1 MKNLGNKM
9 NRLLVGTARCVVPAR
24 SEAPGGTLVRGCNLA
39 IRFHRLTQRSTAGT
53 AHRALA
59 ASFRGQYHSFLCVAL
74 PALLLLG
81 LGSRAEDIPR
91 FTPDGYAI
99 PQPGRHFVFPRDY
112 GSHPAFAIEW
122 WYVTG
127 HLFATNGQRFG
138 FQATFFRRALKPPG
152 DTNRPASSA
161 FGKDQLFLAH
171 MALTDIAAQQFHYQ
185 ERLNR
190 DGWDALAVTNTT
202 DVRNGNWSL
211 RLLPEKPGAA
221 AGNVF
226 ELHGT
231 IGANIAFALN
241 LTPRTPLVIFGTNG
255 VSRKAADPTASS
267 HYLTFPRLAT
277 SGTLTLGDSNLT
289 VTGEAW
295 MDHEFSSSQL
305 GAGQVGWDWLSLQ
318 LFDGRELMAYRMRRV
333 DGSTDP
339 YSTVAWI
346 DRAGTVRQVGPDEFH
361 WTALKHWHSSKTGA
375 DYPSLVRLTA
385 TNPATRKAETLLVQ
399 PQVADQEL
407 AGPGGGVAYW
417 EGACRV
423 LDANQKE
430 IGRAYLELT
439 GYGESLKGKF

>member
-1 MKNLGNKM
+1 LATFQWGKARNYSSENALSKAEGQGEGKYSPALKPFYLAV
-9 NRLLVGTARCVVPAR
+9 LLV
-24 SEAPGGTLVRGCNLA
+24 
-39 IRFHRLTQRSTAGT
+39 LTT
-53 AHRALA
+53 
-59 ASFRGQYHSFLCVAL
+59 FFLCL
-74 PALLLLG
+74 T
-81 LGSRAEDIPR
+81 SRAADIPQ
-91 FTPDGYAI
+91 FTPDGFAI

-127 HLFATNGQRFG
+127 HLFTKNNQRFG

-152 DTNRPASSA
+152 DTNRPVSSA
-161 FGKDQLFLAH
+161 FGNDQLFLAH
-171 MALTDIAAQQFHYQ
+171 MALTDINARQFHYQ

-190 DGWDALAVTNTT
+190 DGWDAFAATNTT

-211 RLLPEKPGAA
+211 RRLSKESKATT
-221 AGNVF
+221 GNVF
-226 ELHGT
+226 ELHGS
-231 IGANIAFALN
+231 IGANIAFALD
-241 LTPRTPLVIFGTNG
+241 LTARTPLVIFGTNG

-277 SGTLTLGDSNLT
+277 GGMLTLGDSNLM

-318 LFDGRELMAYRMRRV
+318 LFDGRELMAYRMRQA

-339 YSTVAWI
+339 FSTVAWI
-346 DRAGTVRQVGPDEFH
+346 DRDGKVRQIGPQEFH

-385 TNPATRKAETLLVQ
+385 TNPATDKPEVFIIQ
-399 PQVADQEL
+399 PEVSDQEL
-407 AGPGGGVAYW
+407 ANPGGGVAYW
-417 EGACRV
+417 EGSCRV
-423 LDANQKE
+423 LDENKKA
-430 IGRAYLELT
+430 IGRAYMELT